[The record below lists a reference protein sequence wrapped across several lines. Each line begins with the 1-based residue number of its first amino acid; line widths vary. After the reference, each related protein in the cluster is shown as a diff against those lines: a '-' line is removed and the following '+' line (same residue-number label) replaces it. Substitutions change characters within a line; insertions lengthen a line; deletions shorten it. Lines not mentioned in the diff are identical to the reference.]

1 VELQVGVIVSRL
13 SDHVVGTIESGNAV
27 AAVGQV
33 GGQGAGGASDLEN
46 AVSGT
51 KGLFVDP
58 VPVTARIPIE
68 LTDGD
73 DCEVVTF
80 WKVGAVLTSIVQVEV
95 CDDECPIKKTADV
108 IEGRWTTLVIRELLP
123 GKKRFSEIQR
133 ALTGISPKV
142 LTARLRLLEQR
153 QLLTRTVYATVPPM
167 TEYELTPLGRQLE
180 TVLDAMADFGRNLSS
195 DASH

>member
-1 VELQVGVIVSRL
+1 M
-13 SDHVVGTIESGNAV
+13 
-27 AAVGQV
+27 
-33 GGQGAGGASDLEN
+33 
-46 AVSGT
+46 
-51 KGLFVDP
+51 
-58 VPVTARIPIE
+58 
-68 LTDGD
+68 
-73 DCEVVTF
+73 
-80 WKVGAVLTSIVQVEV
+80 LTSIVQVEV

-142 LTARLRLLEQR
+142 LTTRLRLLERR

-180 TVLDAMADFGRNLSS
+180 AVLDAMADFGQNLSTAS
-195 DASH
+195 DE